1 MSIELDKIAK
11 AEKELK
17 QLEDQ
22 YKELAADAALTA
34 ASFAP
39 PPFGTAAD
47 VVSIGKSLWSG
58 DWGGALLDTVG
69 LIPVVGDSIKGATK
83 GTKIAAKM
91 DEVADAIKAAR
102 AKLAKKKND
111 LINGSKKNNKKKVDD
126 ATTNSST
133 TKCAHKKQR
142 PIPERGQSIQK
153 RTQDGGNPP
162 EHVRKNPDKYYYD
175 PDRGKYPRRPE
186 PKPNFSDG
194 TQRKIPCFPK
204 GTPVATTSTDTV
216 PIENLTVGTSVL
228 AFDELS
234 QTQVQK
240 PITALLRNRTI
251 NLVDITVDTE
261 TLQATLSHRFWV
273 DNKKQWI
280 AAQYLEPTM
289 SLKTLTGKV
298 ENIKQI
304 LVREVSEQET
314 YNLSIADYH
323 TYFIGNEGFLVHNAD
338 EKPNGKIYVG
348 RDPKTKEV
356 IYVGQTKQDIEER
369 TKQHRNDAKKHPDK
383 YKFKKDMDVK
393 VVMDGLTDDEMDY
406 HERRIYDEHGGEKN
420 IKDNKIL
427 KNRQLPM
434 TYEKIN
440 ALKAKHCK

>member
-1 MSIELDKIAK
+1 MSIDLDTIAK

-22 YKELAADAALTA
+22 YKELAADATLTA
-34 ASFAP
+34 ASLAP
-39 PPFGTAAD
+39 PPFGTVAD
-47 VVSIGKSLWSG
+47 VVSIGKSLWTG
-58 DWGGALLDTVG
+58 DWGGALLDVVG
-69 LIPVVGDSIKGATK
+69 LIPVVGDTIKGATK

-102 AKLAKKKND
+102 TKLARKKDN
-111 LINGSKKNNKKKVDD
+111 LINGSKPNKKELDKDIEK
-126 ATTNSST
+126 NSISCCGS
-133 TKCAHKKQR
+133 KPRQ
-142 PIPERGQSIQK
+142 IPQGGQSIEK
-153 RTQDGGNPP
+153 RIQNGGKLPP
-162 EHVRKNPDKYYYD
+162 HVKEQPDKYYYD
-175 PDRGKYPRRPE
+175 PDTGRYKRRPE

-194 TQRKIPCFPK
+194 TERKIPCFPK
-204 GTPVATTSTDTV
+204 GTPVATSTGTV
-216 PIENLTVGTSVL
+216 PIENLTVGTKVL
-228 AFDELS
+228 AFDEFS

-240 PITALLRNRTI
+240 PITALLSNRTR
-251 NLVDITVDTE
+251 NLVGITVGTE

-289 SLKTLTGKV
+289 SLRTLTGKV
-298 ENIKQI
+298 EDIKQI
-304 LVREVSEQET
+304 FVREVSEQET

-348 RDPKTKEV
+348 RDPKTGDV
-356 IYVGQTKQDIEER
+356 IYVGQTKQEIDER
-369 TKQHRNDAKKHPDK
+369 IKQHRADAKKHPDK
-383 YKFKKDMDVK
+383 YQFKENMKVE

-406 HERRIYDEHGGEKN
+406 HERRIYDKHGGKKN
-420 IKDNKIL
+420 MKDNKIL

-434 TYEKIN
+434 TNEKID

>member
-1 MSIELDKIAK
+1 MSIELDTITK

-17 QLEDQ
+17 QLEDK

-58 DWGGALLDTVG
+58 DWGGALLDVVG
-69 LIPVVGDSIKGATK
+69 LIPIVGDTIKGATK

-91 DEVADAIKAAR
+91 DEVQDAIKAAR
-102 AKLAKKKND
+102 ETLTKKKNN
-111 LINGSKKNNKKKVDD
+111 LLNGSKTNQAGVDKAKNN
-126 ATTNSST
+126 SSIT
-133 TKCAHKKQR
+133 CCGAKKQR
-142 PIPERGQSIQK
+142 PLPQGGQPIEK
-153 RTQDGGNPP
+153 RLQDGGNPP
-162 EHVRKNPDKYYYD
+162 EHVRKNPDKYYYN
-175 PDRGKYPRRPE
+175 PETGKYPRRPE

-194 TQRKIPCFPK
+194 TERKIPCFPK
-204 GTPVATTSTDTV
+204 GTPVATSTGTV
-216 PIENLTVGTSVL
+216 PIENLTVGTNVL
-228 AFDELS
+228 AFDEFS

-240 PITALLRNRTI
+240 PITALMHNRTI
-251 NLVDITVDTE
+251 NLVDIMVGTE
-261 TLQATLSHRFWV
+261 TLQATLSHRFWIE
-273 DNKKQWI
+273 NKKQWI

-289 SLKTLTGKV
+289 YLRTLTGKV

-323 TYFIGNEGFLVHNAD
+323 TYFVGNEGFLVHNAD

-348 RDPKTKEV
+348 RDPKTGEV
-356 IYVGQTKQDIEER
+356 IYVGQTKQDLSER
-369 TKQHRNDAKKHPDK
+369 AKQHGNDAKKYPEK
-383 YKFKKDMDVK
+383 YGFKKGMVFEE
-393 VVMDGLTDDEMDY
+393 VMDGLTDDEMDY
-406 HERRIYDEHGGEKN
+406 HERRIYDEHGGKEN
-420 IKDNKIL
+420 IKENKIL

-434 TYEKIN
+434 TTEKIN

>member
-1 MSIELDKIAK
+1 MNIDLEKIAK

-17 QLEDQ
+17 QLEDK

-39 PPFGTAAD
+39 PPFGTVAD
-47 VVSIGKSLWSG
+47 VVSIGKSVWSG
-58 DWGGALLDTVG
+58 DWGGALLDVVG
-69 LIPVVGDSIKGATK
+69 LIPVVGDTIKGATK

-133 TKCAHKKQR
+133 TKCAPKKQR
-142 PIPERGQSIQK
+142 QIPEGGQSIKK
-153 RTQDGGNPP
+153 RRQDGGNPP
-162 EHVRKNPDKYYYD
+162 EHVQKNPDKYYYD
-175 PDRGKYPRRPE
+175 PDTGKYPRRPE

-204 GTPVATTSTDTV
+204 GTPVATNTGTV
-216 PIENLTVGTSVL
+216 PIENLTLGTNVL

-251 NLVDITVDTE
+251 NLVDITVGTE

-289 SLKTLTGKV
+289 SLKTLTGKI

-314 YNLSIADYH
+314 YNLSIADSH

-348 RDPKTKEV
+348 RDPNGNV
-356 IYVGQTKQDIEER
+356 IYVGQTKQDMEER
-369 TKQHRNDAKKHPDK
+369 IKQHRSDSEK
-383 YKFKKDMDVK
+383 YKKYEFKKDMK
-393 VVMDGLTDDEMDY
+393 FEVVMDGLTDDEMDY
-406 HERRIYDEHGGEKN
+406 HERRIYDNHGGKEN

-434 TYEKIN
+434 TDEKIN
-440 ALKAKHCK
+440 ALKAKQGKHCK